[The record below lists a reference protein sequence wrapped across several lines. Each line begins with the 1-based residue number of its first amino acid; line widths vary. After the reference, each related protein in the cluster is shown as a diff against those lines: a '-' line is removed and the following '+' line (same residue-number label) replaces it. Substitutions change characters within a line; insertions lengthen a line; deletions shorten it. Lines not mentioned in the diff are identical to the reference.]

1 MTELLD
7 LFVQIE
13 QKLAKVYQILQ
24 LASQPNRLK
33 DNKTAD
39 QGKELKSKY
48 RALVPEVTVVCFDEF
63 IEQIEDVRQYKCC
76 YFSFSLTQLFY
87 RGLKRGKAGNQ
98 ENKIPFFKI

>member
-24 LASQPNRLK
+24 LASQPNHSK
-33 DNKTAD
+33 ENKTAD

-48 RALVPEVTVVCFDEF
+48 RALVPEVTQVSFDEL
-63 IEQIEDVRQYKCC
+63 IEQIEDVRQCHYC
-76 YFSFSLTQLFY
+76 YLSFPANTIIL
-87 RGLKRGKAGNQ
+87 
-98 ENKIPFFKI
+98 